1 MPSFAD
7 RARAGVAPL
16 AAEDRADWIAFQA
29 RHHGAEARQADPAW
43 LDWLAS
49 DPEVSDA
56 RLAAWI
62 CRRNGAIVGSQGSI
76 PFRLKEGD
84 AVRGAAWAVD
94 LMVEPEWRLRGIGPA
109 LTEAM
114 TGSRGLVVAL
124 SISEAAYRAY
134 LRGGWRD
141 LGDIPNYVRPHD
153 VGWSVRQ
160 AGLHG
165 ARAAAATAV
174 VGPALAITR
183 VASSLATRMMGTR
196 LERID
201 RFDERVDR
209 VWASAS
215 KHYPVIAVRDH
226 RALSWRFDAVPDP
239 SQDARHYLIAG
250 GKVRGYVV
258 TRVEPW
264 HDHQM
269 LAIVDYLASPR
280 WVLPLL
286 GHVTSLPEARDT
298 TAITC
303 RTLSPGLDLAF
314 RAAGFIRVAAD
325 DRGRPMDR
333 SAGTPL
339 RFMVYQGDQAER
351 AAFDRSQ
358 WFVTAGDSDFRLGV
372 ESVDR

>member
-16 AAEDRADWIAFQA
+16 TADDRADWIAFQA
-29 RHHGAEARQADPAW
+29 RHHGADARQADPAW
-43 LDWLAS
+43 LEWLAA
-49 DPEVSDA
+49 DPETPDEH
-56 RLAAWI
+56 LAVWI

-76 PFRLKEGD
+76 PFRLKEGAALVD
-84 AVRGAAWAVD
+84 ATWAVD
-94 LMVEPEWRLRGIGPA
+94 LMVEPAWRLRGIGPA

-114 TGSRGLVVAL
+114 TGSRGLVAAL

-141 LGDIPNYVRPHD
+141 LGDIPNYVRPQD
-153 VGWSVRQ
+153 AGWSVRQ
-160 AGLHG
+160 AGLRG
-165 ARAAAATAV
+165 VRAAAATAIV
-174 VGPALAITR
+174 APALAVTR
-183 VASSLATRMMGTR
+183 LASALAARMMGTR
-196 LERID
+196 LERIE

-215 KHYPVIAVRDH
+215 RRYPVIAVRDH
-226 RALSWRFDAVPDP
+226 RALSWRFDDVPDP
-239 SQDARHYLIAG
+239 SRDARHYLVAG

-269 LAIVDYLASPR
+269 LAIVDFLATPR

-286 GHVTSLPEARDT
+286 GHVTALPEARDT

-303 RTLSPGLDLAF
+303 RTLSPDLDLAF

-325 DRGRPMDR
+325 DRGKPMDR

-339 RFMVYQGDQAER
+339 RFMVYQGDQPER
-351 AAFDRSQ
+351 PAFDRSQ
-358 WFVTAGDSDFRLGV
+358 WFVTAGDSDFRLGA
-372 ESVDR
+372 EPVDR